1 MMNLTA
7 NQTLAVMAEDVNHY
21 TAEDIARILAES
33 KSAARDAVAKFLAD
47 WKAKTGGNEYGEP
60 MYCGFAST
68 KIYGVKGNTK
78 LGKAF
83 KSAGID
89 KDHTGAFSIWNPS
102 NHPGQSMDAKEVG
115 AEACSSVWRQY
126 GFKSYM
132 ESRAD

>member
-1 MMNLTA
+1 MFTA
-7 NQTLAVMAEDVNHY
+7 TQTAGAVAQDINQYDAEAIRN
-21 TAEDIARILAES
+21 ILAEA
-33 KSAARDAVAKFLAD
+33 KSAARIAAQSFLDD
-47 WKAKTGGNEYGEP
+47 WNAKTGGNQYGEP

-83 KSAGID
+83 KAAGIE
-89 KDHTGAFSIWNPS
+89 KDYSGAYSIWNPS

-115 AEACSSVWRQY
+115 AEACSAVWRQH